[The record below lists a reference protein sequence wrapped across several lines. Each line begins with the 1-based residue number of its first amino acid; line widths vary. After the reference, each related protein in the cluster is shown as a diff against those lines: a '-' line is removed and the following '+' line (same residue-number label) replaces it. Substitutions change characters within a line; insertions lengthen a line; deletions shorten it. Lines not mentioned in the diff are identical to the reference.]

1 MLFRLF
7 VSINP
12 VQPVKETV
20 KTNPYLTF
28 NGQCAEAFRLYQ
40 QLFGGELNMMTH
52 GDSPAREHVSPDW
65 HDKVMHAQLT
75 FDGNELMG
83 SDTPTQYFEKP
94 QGFSVAV
101 NPTEKEAAERIFN
114 ALAEGGQVRMPLG
127 ETFWSPAFGMLVD
140 RFGIPW
146 FINTVG
152 APMPAGA
159 TS

>member
-1 MLFRLF
+1 MYRLF
-7 VSINP
+7 ASMHHH
-12 VQPVKETV
+12 QPPEETV

-28 NGQCAEAFRLYQ
+28 SGDCAEAFRLYQ
-40 QLFGGELNMMTH
+40 QVFGGELNMMTH
-52 GDSPAREHVSPDW
+52 GDSPGREHASPDW
-65 HDKVMHAQLT
+65 YDKVMHAQLT

-83 SDTPTQYFEKP
+83 SDAPPEYFEKP

-101 NPTEKEAAERIFN
+101 NPAEAADAHRIFD
-114 ALAEGGQVRMPLG
+114 ALAEGGQVRMAVQ

-146 FINTVG
+146 LINTVG
-152 APMPAGA
+152 AQMPAGA